1 MNEYDK
7 LIKIIDQ
14 YEVISFDIFDTLLLR
29 NVQEPKD
36 IFKILAKYVKD
47 KYKILDFANIR
58 IKAEE
63 RSRTEAN
70 KYETSLKEIYEYIDI
85 DEKIKEDIKLKE
97 LELEEKFLRA
107 NPFMQKI
114 YNYCLEKKKKVIC
127 ITDMYLPL
135 EFLEK
140 ILKKN
145 GYNKVKIYLSCYYHK
160 HKGNM
165 TLYDEVQKEENI
177 AKDKWLHIGD
187 NHFSDYDKAIEFG
200 IHAYHYQ
207 RIRERSALPKAES
220 LGASIIWSIASNE
233 ALNGLDIS
241 YWSKFG
247 ILYASSIYFG
257 FTNWLY
263 NKLKDQDNIYFL
275 ARDGYII
282 EKVFAKF
289 KKITKLNITTKYLY
303 LVSGEWFGML
313 QRQS

>member
-7 LIKIIDQ
+7 LIKIINQ

-135 EFLEK
+135 E
-140 ILKKN
+140 I
-145 GYNKVKIYLSCYYHK
+145 
-160 HKGNM
+160 
-165 TLYDEVQKEENI
+165 
-177 AKDKWLHIGD
+177 
-187 NHFSDYDKAIEFG
+187 
-200 IHAYHYQ
+200 
-207 RIRERSALPKAES
+207 
-220 LGASIIWSIASNE
+220 
-233 ALNGLDIS
+233 
-241 YWSKFG
+241 
-247 ILYASSIYFG
+247 
-257 FTNWLY
+257 
-263 NKLKDQDNIYFL
+263 
-275 ARDGYII
+275 
-282 EKVFAKF
+282 
-289 KKITKLNITTKYLY
+289 
-303 LVSGEWFGML
+303 
-313 QRQS
+313 